1 MGILHGL
8 RRPSS
13 GAPKSGGKGTE
24 RCLSRSFR
32 GANFLHWSNSGGRI
46 ETMSFPDIPKRSYV
60 RSSCDSTAMNRRRE
74 PGDTAATL
82 RLLTMADQIC
92 LRIAIKEGYRL
103 DRPLLRRSS
112 LLPVS
117 GLPQVSLR
125 PLQGGPGCQPLIS
138 QGDGLRGRI
147 GRCATSSPV
156 RPRPTPSHP
165 IHVKR
170 PDYED
175 DLEAGIDYYTL
186 LGGGETAAD
195 TDIGSAFKARIR
207 EVHHDA
213 GGDHDAAAR
222 LVRGPRGRPTRWT
235 LRRRTSTTSS
245 ACVLRRLRPCL
256 AAMPRR
262 TTPSAA
268 PTPRLRRTPVVPAP
282 RWRRT
287 RAVLAPR

>member
-1 MGILHGL
+1 
-8 RRPSS
+8 
-13 GAPKSGGKGTE
+13 
-24 RCLSRSFR
+24 
-32 GANFLHWSNSGGRI
+32 
-46 ETMSFPDIPKRSYV
+46 MSFPDTPKRSYV

-245 ACVLRRLRPCL
+245 ACAETATAVPRGYAETDDSFRRAYAEAAEDARRARAQVAEDSRRARAEVTAALRRGRD
-256 AAMPRR
+256 
-262 TTPSAA
+262 
-268 PTPRLRRTPVVPAP
+268 
-282 RWRRT
+282 
-287 RAVLAPR
+287 RAR